1 MVVWLTHWLKNA
13 ANTSFLFPHLLFLT
27 QTPTD
32 RSSDQR
38 RRVSDVV
45 QAFSFDEVSHVGRE
59 VLVVSLNIVLQYET
73 AQGASGLVLRR
84 KAGERQSINMFLKN
98 ERIDAEVFVGDK
110 EGALL
115 LASLLAMC
123 TDCTYPRIWG
133 LWGQR
138 WDSCWNLET
147 G

>member
-1 MVVWLTHWLKNA
+1 M
-13 ANTSFLFPHLLFLT
+13 
-27 QTPTD
+27 
-32 RSSDQR
+32 
-38 RRVSDVV
+38 
-45 QAFSFDEVSHVGRE
+45 
-59 VLVVSLNIVLQYET
+59 SLNIVLQYET

-123 TDCTYPRIWG
+123 TDCTYPRI
-133 LWGQR
+133 
-138 WDSCWNLET
+138 
-147 G
+147 